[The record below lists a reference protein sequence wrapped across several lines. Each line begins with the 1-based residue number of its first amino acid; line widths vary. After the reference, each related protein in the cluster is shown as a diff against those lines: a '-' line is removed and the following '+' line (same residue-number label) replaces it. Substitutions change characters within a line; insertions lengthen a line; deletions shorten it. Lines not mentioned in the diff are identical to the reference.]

1 MQTQS
6 QKGRNE
12 GRSAG
17 NNAPAMNAYFESADD
32 RGLSEPTLL
41 VDVAGFEGPLDLLL
55 HLSRNQKVDLAQISV
70 VALVDQYL
78 DFIRKARDLRLEL
91 AADYLVMA
99 AWLAFL
105 KSKLLIPKPK
115 DAPGESGEDLAALLQ
130 FRLKRLE
137 AIRTAGEKLINRDRL
152 GRDFFSRGLPEA
164 VIMEKKSE
172 YTASLFDLLASYAR
186 NRQRTAM
193 KTVRMERRA
202 VFSLKEARTILTRLI
217 GETHDW
223 LALDQFLIEF
233 LAEPEERRSAIAST
247 FAASL
252 ELVRE
257 RQLEIRQD
265 HVFAPIYMRHV
276 TPAARAAMPPNENND
291 PK

>member
-6 QKGRNE
+6 PKGRNE
-12 GRSAG
+12 GRFASAK
-17 NNAPAMNAYFESADD
+17 APAMNAYFESADD

-152 GRDFFSRGLPEA
+152 GRDFFARGLPEA
-164 VIMEKKSE
+164 VILEHKSE
-172 YTASLFDLLASYAR
+172 YSASLFDLLASYAR

-202 VFSLKEARTILTRLI
+202 VFSLKEARSILTRLI

-265 HVFAPIYMRHV
+265 HTFAPIYMRHV
-276 TPAARAAMPPNENND
+276 TAAARAAMPPHENND